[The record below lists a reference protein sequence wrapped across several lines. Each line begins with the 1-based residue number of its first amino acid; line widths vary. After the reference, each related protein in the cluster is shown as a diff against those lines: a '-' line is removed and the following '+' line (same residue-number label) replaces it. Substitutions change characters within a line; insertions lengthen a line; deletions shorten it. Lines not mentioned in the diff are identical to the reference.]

1 MRKLVILFVVLGVC
15 LPAYSD
21 VLVYKTTLSGDVM
34 GTGGMKKGKIRGYL
48 VLELTSFSLSDWQVT
63 GAEHVLYMKDG
74 KKKWRSSY
82 QAGYLQLYRYQ
93 VTSKKGMLLVDS
105 GFNYDLANCY
115 GSVESVMYGE
125 VKRTLVGTGSAK
137 PKIPRRLKGH
147 GLVYG
152 DTVDDWSGSG
162 KQITKLHRK
171 KTKNANKNG
180 KSLSDVVEG
189 IENSLAAKGY
199 KP

>member
-1 MRKLVILFVVLGVC
+1 MRKLVILLVVLGVC
-15 LPAYSD
+15 LPAYGD

-48 VLELTSFSLSDWQVT
+48 VLEVNSFSLSDWQVA
-63 GAEHVLYMKDG
+63 GAAHVLYMKDG

-82 QAGYLQLYRYQ
+82 QQSYLELYRYQ

-115 GSVESVMYGE
+115 GSVESVVYGE
-125 VKRTLVGTGSAK
+125 VKRTLVGTGSPK
-137 PKIPRRLKGH
+137 PKVPSKMKGH
-147 GLVYG
+147 SLVYG
-152 DTVDDWSGSG
+152 DAVDDWTGSG
-162 KQITKLHRK
+162 KQTAKLHRK
-171 KTKNANKNG
+171 RTKNANKNG
-180 KSLSDVVEG
+180 KSLSQVVDG
-189 IENSLAAKGY
+189 IVNSLAAKGY